1 MATNHYW
8 WVDGWRED
16 HELGSPYDP
25 LLCSTSAKDFL
36 SSKMESIPNNNGH
49 PYYPRTAEIPGYVPN
64 ALPMPVLLGAV
75 LIAMGTVV
83 NASFCAARSKSKTL
97 NESSRFTWFT
107 LCTTL
112 HCGFEAYWIYNHQ
125 SIASRTDFL
134 AELWKEYAHG
144 DSRYLFSDEL
154 LLALET
160 ITVVSIITMTL
171 TFTYNAFFSLS
182 VVHFALWQLMRY
194 GSNHHSNIYGNYW
207 HPWLICSAQCSTL
220 WWIGEKAFQTVILIH
235 YTFGFTLSPSIHPG
249 WL

>member
-1 MATNHYW
+1 
-8 WVDGWRED
+8 
-16 HELGSPYDP
+16 
-25 LLCSTSAKDFL
+25 
-36 SSKMESIPNNNGH
+36 METIPNNNGH

-171 TFTYNAFFSLS
+171 TFTYNAFQFIWGPLCFMAAHAIWKQSS
-182 VVHFALWQLMRY
+182 QQYLWQLLASMAHLFSTVLYFVMDWREGFPNCDPHPLY
-194 GSNHHSNIYGNYW
+194 FWIYFVAFNS
-207 HPWLICSAQCSTL
+207 PWLIVSFCA
-220 WWIGEKAFQTVILIH
+220 
-235 YTFGFTLSPSIHPG
+235 
-249 WL
+249 